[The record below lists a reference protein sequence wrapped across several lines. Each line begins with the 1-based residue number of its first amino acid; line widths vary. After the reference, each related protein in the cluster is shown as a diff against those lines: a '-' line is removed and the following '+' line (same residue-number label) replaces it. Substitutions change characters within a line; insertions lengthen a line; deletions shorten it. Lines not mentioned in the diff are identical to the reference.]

1 MRHTQKTNKH
11 IWTNLPVDEELYR
24 VLVLLPS
31 PPTSVKNKNLQPT
44 SDWSAWLSVYT
55 KTVSV
60 TTRSR
65 YYLEQKTPKNFRVPD
80 EIRAHDPLNVRS
92 DALSTKLDDDIGWD
106 RCKLTVSN
114 ECWRSGVRTGLS
126 GVCVGVDSGVG
137 VPVVCVSGLQVS
149 SSFGTVEVNMSRMQR
164 HALCHISGENWEPFE
179 TTRFSRQ
186 LVPDLASCS
195 LSGKIHKRMFRV
207 RDYLHNMIPDE
218 RVR

>member
-1 MRHTQKTNKH
+1 MTEPLYK
-11 IWTNLPVDEELYR
+11 DER
-24 VLVLLPS
+24 VSL
-31 PPTSVKNKNLQPT
+31 
-44 SDWSAWLSVYT
+44 
-55 KTVSV
+55 

-80 EIRAHDPLNVRS
+80 EIRAHDPPSFRS
-92 DALSTKLDDDIGWD
+92 EALSTELDDDIAWD

-137 VPVVCVSGLQVS
+137 VPVVWVSGLQVS

-195 LSGKIHKRMFRV
+195 LSGKIQKTYVPREGLFTWYQTNKY
-207 RDYLHNMIPDE
+207 DNNE
-218 RVR
+218 STF

>member
-1 MRHTQKTNKH
+1 MFWSYFQVHR
-11 IWTNLPVDEELYR
+11 P
-24 VLVLLPS
+24 LLKIKSYNRYQIEAHDWASIQRRKGVTYNTFEILFRTKNSKKFPS
-31 PPTSVKNKNLQPT
+31 SN
-44 SDWSAWLSVYT
+44 
-55 KTVSV
+55 
-60 TTRSR
+60 
-65 YYLEQKTPKNFRVPD
+65 
-80 EIRAHDPLNVRS
+80 EIRAHDPPSFRS
-92 DALSTKLDDDIGWD
+92 EALSTELDDDIAWD

-195 LSGKIHKRMFRV
+195 LSRKIQKRTFRV
-207 RDYLHNMIPDE
+207 RDYLHDTRRTRTITTNVLFNTTMSVSQDFLNE
-218 RVR
+218 

>member
-1 MRHTQKTNKH
+1 MTERVYK
-11 IWTNLPVDEELYR
+11 DE
-24 VLVLLPS
+24 S
-31 PPTSVKNKNLQPT
+31 
-44 SDWSAWLSVYT
+44 
-55 KTVSV
+55 VSV

-65 YYLEQKTPKNFRVPD
+65 HYLEQKTPKNFRVPD
-80 EIRAHDPLNVRS
+80 EIRAHDPVSFRS
-92 DALSTKLDDDIGWD
+92 DALSTERDDHIAWD
-106 RCKLTVSN
+106 RCKLTVSK

-164 HALCHISGENWEPFE
+164 HALCHISEENWEPFE

-195 LSGKIHKRMFRV
+195 LSGKIQKRMFRV
-207 RDYLHNMIPDE
+207 RDYLHDTRRTRTITTNVLFNTTMSASQNFLNE
-218 RVR
+218 